1 MPKYKSFKKEKWL
14 FFALSIIVY
23 FVPFIIVTACLFP
36 FMKKAD
42 AGYRW
47 ALGIVMVILNAV
59 PFLMGI
65 FRAVLSH
72 FPMLN
77 TVALVFCVL
86 GMLFNFEIFAEYM
99 DKFLWIE
106 LTAAVCS
113 IASCVFWGLHKKYA
127 RYSESIKAAK
137 KSGMFVTSEEGD
149 NAQP

>member
-1 MPKYKSFKKEKWL
+1 MSKPYKTFKKEKWL

-36 FMKKAD
+36 LMHKAD

-47 ALGIVMVILNAV
+47 ALGIIMVILNAV

-86 GMLFNFEIFAEYM
+86 GILFNFEIFAEYM

-106 LTAAVCS
+106 LTAAFGS

-127 RYSESIKAAK
+127 RYAESIKANV
-137 KSGMFVTSEEGD
+137 KSGAFEVKEATNE
-149 NAQP
+149 

>member
-1 MPKYKSFKKEKWL
+1 MPKYKSFKKEKWI
-14 FFALSIIVY
+14 FFALSIVVY

-36 FMKKAD
+36 FMTKAD

-47 ALGIVMVILNAV
+47 ALGIVMVLINAV

-65 FRAVLSH
+65 FRTVLAH

-86 GMLFNFEIFAEYM
+86 GLLFNFEIFAEYM

-137 KSGMFVTSEEGD
+137 KSGMFVT
-149 NAQP
+149 N